1 MRDDAPDVE
10 PLIQPLTKPP
20 MYFGVDIIVFVVN
33 GIFGIVVFI
42 ASSNFLAP
50 LIVLPVHFIAL
61 YLCQRDIHI
70 VRVAQVFV
78 LMRRAIRNRRFWKAG
93 SYAP

>member
-10 PLIQPLTKPP
+10 PLIQPLTRPP
-20 MYFGVDIIVFVVN
+20 MYFGVDIIVFVVT

-42 ASSNFLAP
+42 ASSSFLAP
-50 LIVLPVHFIAL
+50 MVVLPIHFIAL

-70 VRVAQVFV
+70 VRVVQVF
-78 LMRRAIRNRRFWKAG
+78 LSMRRAIRNRRFWKAG

>member
-10 PLIQPLTKPP
+10 PLIQPLTRPP

-42 ASSNFLAP
+42 ASSNILAP
-50 LIVLPVHFIAL
+50 LVVLPVHFIAL

-70 VRVAQVFV
+70 VRVVQVF
-78 LMRRAIRNRRFWKAG
+78 LSMRRAIRNKRFWKAG

>member
-1 MRDDAPDVE
+1 MRDDVPDVE

-42 ASSNFLAP
+42 ASSSFLAP

-70 VRVAQVFV
+70 VRVAQVF
-78 LMRRAIRNRRFWKAG
+78 LSMRRAIRNRRFWTAG